1 MRKDIDIEL
10 VRDQGQQE
18 ISAFT
23 IAYTASSPRVAQQ
36 VTRELTDL
44 FINENNKVRQ
54 EESQDTTD
62 FIAKQLDDA
71 QASLAQ
77 QDSQVQKFESEHEGT
92 LPTQQASNLQILAG
106 LQQQLQNDQEALDT
120 AKQQRVYY
128 QAMLAEERA
137 NPTKVKATD
146 ANGAAAGGTTDLA
159 AIDEQLEKMRTQLAD
174 LSTRYTD
181 KYPDIISLKSQIAKT
196 EALRNSLAASQKQHS
211 AAMPPGTP
219 DPTLS
224 EPARQMQSQLQA
236 NELEIKNRE
245 SAVAALNSKIADY
258 QGRLNSEP
266 MTEQALA
273 DLNRGEE
280 QSKKNYDDLLKKK
293 NDSEMATDMERNLQ
307 GERFSLLDPP
317 SLPVKPDFPN
327 RLKFCAMGI
336 GVGFALGLAVVGGF
350 ELTDDRLYSERE
362 IKALLPMAVISE
374 VPEVVSAVDEQKT
387 KRKAV
392 IGWATTGIVLVVILA
407 GSAFSYIRS

>member
-1 MRKDIDIEL
+1 
-10 VRDQGQQE
+10 
-18 ISAFT
+18 
-23 IAYTASSPRVAQQ
+23 
-36 VTRELTDL
+36 
-44 FINENNKVRQ
+44 
-54 EESQDTTD
+54 
-62 FIAKQLDDA
+62 
-71 QASLAQ
+71 
-77 QDSQVQKFESEHEGT
+77 
-92 LPTQQASNLQILAG
+92 
-106 LQQQLQNDQEALDT
+106 
-120 AKQQRVYY
+120 
-128 QAMLAEERA
+128 
-137 NPTKVKATD
+137 
-146 ANGAAAGGTTDLA
+146 
-159 AIDEQLEKMRTQLAD
+159 
-174 LSTRYTD
+174 
-181 KYPDIISLKSQIAKT
+181 
-196 EALRNSLAASQKQHS
+196 
-211 AAMPPGTP
+211 
-219 DPTLS
+219 
-224 EPARQMQSQLQA
+224 MQSQLQA